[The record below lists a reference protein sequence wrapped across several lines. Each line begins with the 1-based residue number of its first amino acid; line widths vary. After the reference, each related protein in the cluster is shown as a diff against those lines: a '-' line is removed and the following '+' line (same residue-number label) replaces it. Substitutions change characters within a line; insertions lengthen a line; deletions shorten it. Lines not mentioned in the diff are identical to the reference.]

1 MCWVTKMEEPE
12 AMRKM
17 VMVTAGKEEDKQGI
31 EDRES
36 KNYRE
41 SKEEILQ
48 GKEDLN
54 WLATG

>member
-1 MCWVTKMEEPE
+1 MEEPE